1 MCFGLEVDA
10 TDYDLPFYVRDGQA
24 LALFYGCSVA
34 GRESEA
40 LDEISQA
47 LQVTWIKRW

>member
-1 MCFGLEVDA
+1 MCFGMDVDA

-24 LALFYGCSVA
+24 LAWFYGCSVA
-34 GRESEA
+34 GRSAEA

-47 LQVTWIKRW
+47 LQITWVERW